1 MPNNHWS
8 RVQGLQMV
16 LFNFFVTSSYVI
28 VSIKLCLHHVWYE
41 TDAFEITYGVVLDF
55 VIGSPATSSSSVLK
69 REGEF
74 LSTGDWNDININWQ
88 KYTSHLYMSDVAYQ
102 LIKTQSG
109 AIPMLTLVT
118 PVTWCIQTKS
128 GVLSSFK
135 IWKPVS
141 TANKKQKI
149 RPILKVLLDDFNF
162 YFLYISLES
171 PPKTSQK
178 LLPSSCASNAEQSV
192 VSSSRT
198 ADGII
203 QFFRDLHNFILSF
216 SIVRS
221 TIG

>member
-1 MPNNHWS
+1 MILISTSFISLESPPKPSKLLPSSCASYAEQSLVSSWRTADGIIQFFRDVKLRHCVYQVMSKSCLIWNWCFRNNLWCGS
-8 RVQGLQMV
+8 
-16 LFNFFVTSSYVI
+16 
-28 VSIKLCLHHVWYE
+28 W
-41 TDAFEITYGVVLDF
+41 F

-102 LIKTQSG
+102 LVKTQSG

-141 TANKKQKI
+141 PANKKQKI
-149 RPILKVLLDDFNF
+149 RPILK
-162 YFLYISLES
+162 S
-171 PPKTSQK
+171 TSW
-178 LLPSSCASNAEQSV
+178 
-192 VSSSRT
+192 R
-198 ADGII
+198 
-203 QFFRDLHNFILSF
+203 F
-216 SIVRS
+216 
-221 TIG
+221 

>member
-1 MPNNHWS
+1 
-8 RVQGLQMV
+8 
-16 LFNFFVTSSYVI
+16 
-28 VSIKLCLHHVWYE
+28 
-41 TDAFEITYGVVLDF
+41 
-55 VIGSPATSSSSVLK
+55 
-69 REGEF
+69 
-74 LSTGDWNDININWQ
+74 
-88 KYTSHLYMSDVAYQ
+88 MSDVAYQ

-135 IWKPVS
+135 IWRPVS
-141 TANKKQKI
+141 PANKKQKI
-149 RPILKVLLDDFNF
+149 RPILKVPLDDFNF

-221 TIG
+221 TIGLKI